1 MTPKRTKAELR
12 LRAMAHQ
19 EAMAAAT
26 VRYLALHEQRRIYR
40 QRDADRRA
48 FIALHG
54 AASALDAALQPFVAG
69 GLTPEGQTLLARMQ
83 ALYALRP
90 QHEYRRMIEDLIEPL
105 QAIRDACAA
114 ELGPNLGRNRPR
126 DSDAAVFVFI
136 AADAWEQH
144 GHGQPAA
151 SERSPFWLA
160 LQEAIEDN
168 HKLPRLTRRIAAD
181 ALTRRKRWKAEE
193 THWLAA
199 MAAARDNADSG
210 T

>member
-1 MTPKRTKAELR
+1 VTPKRNRT

-19 EAMAAAT
+19 EAMAAAA
-26 VRYLALHEQRRIYR
+26 VRYLALHDQRLRDG

-69 GLTPEGQTLLARMQ
+69 GLTPEGQTLLARIQ
-83 ALYALRP
+83 ALYAPRP

-160 LQEAIEDN
+160 LQAAIDAD

-181 ALTRRKRWKAEE
+181 ALTRRKQY
-193 THWLAA
+193 
-199 MAAARDNADSG
+199 DPG

>member
-1 MTPKRTKAELR
+1 MTPKPDRT
-12 LRAMAHQ
+12 LRAMARR
-19 EAMAAAT
+19 EAMAAAA
-26 VRYLALHEQRRIYR
+26 VRYRALLKQRLEYG
-40 QRDADRRA
+40 QQHAPDQRA
-48 FIALHG
+48 FIALHK

-83 ALYALRP
+83 ALYAPRP

-126 DSDAAVFVFI
+126 DYRAALFVFI

-144 GHGQPAA
+144 GNGQPTA
-151 SERSPFWLA
+151 SEHSPFWLA
-160 LQEAIEDN
+160 LQDALAADPM
-168 HKLPRLTRRIAAD
+168 LPILTRRIAAD
-181 ALTRRKRWKAEE
+181 ALKRRKQ
-193 THWLAA
+193 H
-199 MAAARDNADSG
+199 SVG